1 MNYLNIVCSYLV
13 EKMSNKKLPQWSSLG
28 GYILTKFSTKKAL
41 TSSLLISKWSDFIP
55 FLLHRRS
62 DRPILLLG
70 QVQGPGGTASF
81 ARIVWTVLHST
92 RSTKYLHE
100 QICIIIIKQLLHL
113 VLYSLLSLEALEVA
127 VLTADSSGP
136 FSYTLFNTGTR
147 KAAVLPD
154 PVKQTM

>member
-1 MNYLNIVCSYLV
+1 M
-13 EKMSNKKLPQWSSLG
+13 
-28 GYILTKFSTKKAL
+28 
-41 TSSLLISKWSDFIP
+41 
-55 FLLHRRS
+55 
-62 DRPILLLG
+62 LG

>member
-41 TSSLLISKWSDFIP
+41 TSSSHISKWSDFIP

-70 QVQGPGGTASF
+70 QVQGPGGTASS

-113 VLYSLLSLEALEVA
+113 VLYSMLSLEALEVA

>member
-1 MNYLNIVCSYLV
+1 M
-13 EKMSNKKLPQWSSLG
+13 
-28 GYILTKFSTKKAL
+28 
-41 TSSLLISKWSDFIP
+41 
-55 FLLHRRS
+55 
-62 DRPILLLG
+62 LG
-70 QVQGPGGTASF
+70 QVQGPGGTASS

-100 QICIIIIKQLLHL
+100 QICIIIIKQLLHW
-113 VLYSLLSLEALEVA
+113 VLYSLLSLETLEVA

>member
-1 MNYLNIVCSYLV
+1 M
-13 EKMSNKKLPQWSSLG
+13 PQWSSLG

-41 TSSLLISKWSDFIP
+41 TSSSHISKWSDFIP

-70 QVQGPGGTASF
+70 QVQGPGGTASS

>member
-1 MNYLNIVCSYLV
+1 M
-13 EKMSNKKLPQWSSLG
+13 
-28 GYILTKFSTKKAL
+28 
-41 TSSLLISKWSDFIP
+41 
-55 FLLHRRS
+55 
-62 DRPILLLG
+62 LG
-70 QVQGPGGTASF
+70 QVQGPGGTASS

-113 VLYSLLSLEALEVA
+113 VLYSLLSLEVA

>member
-1 MNYLNIVCSYLV
+1 M
-13 EKMSNKKLPQWSSLG
+13 
-28 GYILTKFSTKKAL
+28 
-41 TSSLLISKWSDFIP
+41 
-55 FLLHRRS
+55 LHRKS

-70 QVQGPGGTASF
+70 QVQGPGGTASS

>member
-1 MNYLNIVCSYLV
+1 M
-13 EKMSNKKLPQWSSLG
+13 
-28 GYILTKFSTKKAL
+28 
-41 TSSLLISKWSDFIP
+41 
-55 FLLHRRS
+55 
-62 DRPILLLG
+62 LG

-113 VLYSLLSLEALEVA
+113 VLYSLLSLEALEEHVA

>member
-1 MNYLNIVCSYLV
+1 MNYLNIVCSYL
-13 EKMSNKKLPQWSSLG
+13 EKRSNKKLPQWSSLG

-62 DRPILLLG
+62 DRPILSLG
-70 QVQGPGGTASF
+70 QVQGPGGTASS

-100 QICIIIIKQLLHL
+100 QICIIIIKQLLHW
-113 VLYSLLSLEALEVA
+113 VLYSLVSLEALEVA